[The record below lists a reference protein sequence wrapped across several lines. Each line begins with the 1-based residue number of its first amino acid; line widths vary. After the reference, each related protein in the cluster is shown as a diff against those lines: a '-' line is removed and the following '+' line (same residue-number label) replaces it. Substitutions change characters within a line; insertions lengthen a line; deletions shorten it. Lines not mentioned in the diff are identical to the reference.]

1 MSRGERREAA
11 ENAEKISM
19 HHNLI
24 TEAVIGAAIE
34 VHRQLGPGLLES
46 AYQECLDRE
55 MLLRGIRFEREVPVP
70 VIYKGVHL
78 ECGYRLDLL
87 VENLVVVEIKA
98 LDILPPVSEAQ
109 LLTYLSL
116 GGWQVGLLI
125 NFKVL
130 VLKVG
135 IRRRVMIFQD
145 NGK

>member
-1 MSRGERREAA
+1 
-11 ENAEKISM
+11 M

-46 AYQECLDRE
+46 AYQECLARE

-125 NFKVL
+125 NFNVL
-130 VLKVG
+130 VLKDG
-135 IRRRVMIFQD
+135 IRRRVMRFQD
-145 NGK
+145 NVK